1 MASLAGLIAGIVV
14 GGLLGRLVMRVS
26 GFTAGSA
33 LVGARTSNGNRVGDI
48 TLDGTL
54 ALVLF
59 VGVPV
64 GLVAGFG
71 FAAVEP
77 WIRRLRPWHGLV
89 FGAAL
94 FATFGF
100 AVVDP
105 TNVDFRLFGL
115 TALNAA
121 MFAGLFIVF
130 GVLIAWLFDR
140 LRAAVGGSGVR
151 ARATE
156 IAAWL
161 ALGPAVV
168 ATAFIVVGSGLEP
181 LLTIL
186 LVLPFVIAAIAR
198 WRGLPTRIGY
208 AALAVPLLA
217 GAARTFGG
225 VAELLSGF

>member
-14 GGLLGRLVMRVS
+14 GGLLGRVVMRVS

-33 LVGARTSNGNRVGDI
+33 LVGASTANGNRVGDI
-48 TLDGTL
+48 TLNGTL

-59 VGVPV
+59 VGVPA
-64 GLVAGFG
+64 GLVGGFG
-71 FAAVEP
+71 YAAVEP
-77 WIRRLRPWHGLV
+77 WLRRLRPWHGLA
-89 FGAAL
+89 FGAGL

-105 TNVDFRLFGL
+105 ANIDFRRFGL
-115 TALNAA
+115 TALNVV

-130 GVLIAWLFDR
+130 GVLTAWLFER
-140 LRAAVGGSGVR
+140 LRAAVGGAGVR

-156 IAAWL
+156 IAAWVV
-161 ALGPAVV
+161 LGPAAV
-168 ATAFIVVGSGLEP
+168 ATALVVVGSGLEP

-186 LVLPFVIAAIAR
+186 LVLPFVIAAVAR

-225 VAELLSGF
+225 VAELLAGF